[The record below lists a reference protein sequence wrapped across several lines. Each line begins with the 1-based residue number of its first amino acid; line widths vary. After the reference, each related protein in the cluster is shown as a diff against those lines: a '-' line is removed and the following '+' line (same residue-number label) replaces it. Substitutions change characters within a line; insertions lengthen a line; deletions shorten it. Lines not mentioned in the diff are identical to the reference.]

1 MLSPDAKAIWKSKD
15 GASLMAGLL
24 GVKAVEPDDAAT
36 ASLLASLADDDGE
49 DLAEDSEWEERKHP
63 RGPGGQFG
71 AGGGG
76 GQAGAEEPTAAN
88 YTKAANHAH
97 TLSRNARTKQQ
108 HAAAAMAHAAAKKA
122 LRNEHFVGRLAQLQQ
137 HNAKIEHHRLQHQA
151 LSRQENENR
160 RKSDE
165 PLAKDEALVIHPR
178 TPSLAFDRAS
188 VRTFDVDGRLHVEVT
203 NISKATV
210 SPYLGSEI
218 PGAEELGLDP
228 RRIYQLLR
236 DPEELE
242 KAASTFNNIPVLSE
256 HIPVSA
262 ADHRPDLVVG
272 STGTDAV
279 FEAPY
284 LKNSLV
290 VWSAEAIKGIENGE
304 QRELSCA
311 YRYTPDMTPGNFDG
325 TRYDGVMRNL
335 IANHLALVA
344 TGRAGPDVV
353 VGDSQLS
360 KEPQMK
366 SKPLS
371 RHAML
376 AKGAL
381 IGLVMP
387 RLAAD
392 AKIDFN
398 QLLSGI
404 DASNWAG
411 KKQGIVTA
419 LRPKLAKD
427 ADIADVAKLLDAFD
441 PGSPGTEEAPA
452 AEDPNKLLDAVDAD
466 PTEEILAMLR
476 GKVSDEDLAAVGAKL
491 QALLAPAADE
501 FPPKPAAAPPM
512 GVDPDADPNP
522 ETDLMKKD
530 PPAMDAVN
538 KIINQAV
545 AKVKADAR
553 EAAEAREAVRPY
565 VGSVAVALDSGEAIY
580 RAALDMLGVKTEGVH
595 PSALRAVL
603 EAQPKAGEHR
613 QRIAQ
618 DAAPAESFTQ
628 RFPGLAT
635 K

>member
-24 GVKAVEPDDAAT
+24 GVKAVEADDAAT
-36 ASLLASLADDDGE
+36 AAMLASLADDDG
-49 DLAEDSEWEERKHP
+49 DMAEDADWEERKHP
-63 RGPGGQFG
+63 RGQGGQFG

-76 GQAGAEEPTAAN
+76 GGGGQASAEEPTAAN

-108 HAAAAMAHAAAKKA
+108 HAAAAMAHSAAKKA
-122 LRNEHFVGRLAQLQQ
+122 LRNEHFVGRFAQLQQ

-151 LSRQENENR
+151 LSHQENANR
-160 RKSDE
+160 RQSDA
-165 PLAKDEALVIHPR
+165 PLAKDEALVIAPR
-178 TPSLAFDRAS
+178 APSLAFDRAS
-188 VRTFDVDGRLHVEVT
+188 VRTFDVDGRLHVEIT

-218 PGAEELGLDP
+218 PGADELDLDP

-242 KAASTFNNIPVLSE
+242 KAAPTFNNIPVLSE

-290 VWSAEAIKGIENGE
+290 VWSADAIKGIENGE

-381 IGLVMP
+381 IGLVLP
-387 RLAAD
+387 RLAVD
-392 AKIDFN
+392 QKIDFN
-398 QLLSGI
+398 ALLSGI
-404 DASNWAG
+404 DAGNWKAR
-411 KKQGIVTA
+411 KASIAVA
-419 LRPKLAKD
+419 VRPKLAHD

-466 PTEEILAMLR
+466 PSEEILAMLR
-476 GKVSDEDLAAVGAKL
+476 GKVSDEDLAAVAAKL

-501 FPPKPAAAPPM
+501 FPPKPAEDPAP
-512 GVDPDADPNP
+512 GAEFGADP
-522 ETDLMKKD
+522 ETDPMKKD
-530 PPAMDAVN
+530 RPAMDAVN
-538 KIINQAV
+538 KIISQAV

-580 RAALDMLGVKTEGVH
+580 RAALDMLHVKTAGVH
-595 PSALRAVL
+595 PSALPAIL
-603 EAQPKAGEHR
+603 AAQPKPGDQR

-618 DAAPAESFTQ
+618 DAAPDESFTQ